1 MQQRADRRGRHHRR
15 GQPGVQRHHRG
26 LGEPEQVA
34 EVDHAQQRRRGVD
47 PRQQPARHE
56 VERPRQ
62 MVGQRQRREQ
72 PALRRAHQVDEVF
85 PRAVPGL
92 VVLVVVDERIG
103 DEAQDLVE
111 DHQGEQVGG
120 ERTSGRR
127 REAGGETGEEP
138 GLRVLLQAAHVADGI
153 DRRRD
158 PEQRRDARE
167 HHPQRVDPEGEV
179 DPRQD
184 LEQPAFDHSARQ
196 HRGRH
201 RGDDPE
207 HDHRRQR
214 RDCVP
219 QPFATVEEKDQRR
232 RQGGDG
238 DGQQR
243 PDRYDRV
250 QAANPS

>member
-1 MQQRADRRGRHHRR
+1 MVKDDQIGGGDPQPEPVHQADAEDIEHHAQHAEHAHLDHGDRMQQRADRRGRHHRR

-26 LGEPEQVA
+26 LGEAEQVA
-34 EVDHAQQRRRGVD
+34 EVDHGQQRRRGVD

-72 PALRRAHQVDEVF
+72 DALRRAHQVDEVF

-92 VVLVVVDERIG
+92 VVLVVIDERIG

-120 ERTSGRR
+120 ERAAGRR

-153 DRRRD
+153 DRRHD
-158 PEQRRDARE
+158 PEQRGDASRT
-167 HHPQRVDPEGEV
+167 PS
-179 DPRQD
+179 
-184 LEQPAFDHSARQ
+184 PAR
-196 HRGRH
+196 RPGR
-201 RGDDPE
+201 RSRSPAGSRTAGIRWFRP
-207 HDHRRQR
+207 
-214 RDCVP
+214 P
-219 QPFATVEEKDQRR
+219 APWAPSRR
-232 RQGGDG
+232 RS
-238 DGQQR
+238 R
-243 PDRYDRV
+243 T
-250 QAANPS
+250 